1 MRVPESARAEP
12 AADRDIVSL
21 PGARSAAALR
31 VALDDTL
38 SGVAGTGDFANLS
51 SQADTFVGWVNS
63 AKQAFRQDAQA
74 KPAA

>member
-1 MRVPESARAEP
+1 M
-12 AADRDIVSL
+12 
-21 PGARSAAALR
+21 
-31 VALDDTL
+31 ALDDNL
-38 SGVAGTGDFANLS
+38 SGVAGAGDFANLS

>member
-1 MRVPESARAEP
+1 MRRLQRLSGRFGPMV
-12 AADRDIVSL
+12 

-31 VALDDTL
+31 VALDDNL

-63 AKQAFRQDAQA
+63 AKQAFRKDADA
-74 KPAA
+74 KSAA